1 MSILVD
7 RNTPPV
13 AVRFGNEPDDGLEV
27 NTVFIKAKLTLGDTV
42 RIEEASYKLEFAN
55 DGEDDRRGDDRD
67 GRQPYRVPMS
77 PVGQM
82 IAALRH
88 AVTGWEGPL
97 FAGARYRRP
106 IWDDLDVAECEWWM
120 RLVHDRLNELNT
132 PREKEPAKA
141 KSPNGVTKT

>member
-7 RNTPPV
+7 RNSPPV
-13 AVRFGNEPDDGLEV
+13 AVRFGNKPDDGLEV
-27 NTVFIKAKLTLGDTV
+27 NTVFVKAKLSLGDTV

-55 DGEDDRRGDDRD
+55 EDVEDRRDDEKD

-97 FAGARYRRP
+97 FEGVRYRRP
-106 IWDDLDVAECEWWM
+106 IWDDLDVSECEWWI
-120 RLVHDRLNELNT
+120 RLVHDRLNELNA
-132 PREKEPAKA
+132 PRVKEPAKA
-141 KSPNGVTKT
+141 KSPNAAAKS